1 MEVDSDK
8 KRSLRDIE
16 SDLNYFSTEASKIT
30 RNLVLLGFG
39 IIWVFKEQLQNSLF
53 LKISM
58 FLLFLSVVTDLSH
71 YINQTLKWDS
81 ILKQAEKTGKK
92 SDDLISV
99 PKKLTKWTERFFY
112 TKIVLGI
119 SAYILFIIFFTI
131 HFFL

>member
-81 ILKQAEKTGKK
+81 ILKQAEKAGKK